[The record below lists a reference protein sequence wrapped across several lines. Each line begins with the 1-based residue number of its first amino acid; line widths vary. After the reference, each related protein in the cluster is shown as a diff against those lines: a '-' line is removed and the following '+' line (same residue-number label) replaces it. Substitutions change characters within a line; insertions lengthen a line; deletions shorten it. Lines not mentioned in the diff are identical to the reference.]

1 MTPFRECLNAHVIIV
16 TRRCAARAGERRVSR
31 KDEHTEGAETN
42 MSSEANGRHTK
53 AIHGGMDPAGHRGA
67 VSVPIYQTSTF
78 AFPSAEE
85 GAARFAGTSNG
96 PIYTRLGAN
105 PTIVALEEC
114 VAGLEGGCGAVAT
127 ATGMAAVST
136 VFLALLRAGDHV
148 VGTHPMYGPSRG
160 LLLQYFARLGVTSTF
175 VACSDAEGIAAAIRP
190 ETRLIYVESPAN
202 PTLELVDIAAAAEVA
217 HHAGIPLVVDNTFAG
232 PHLQRP
238 FDLGADVVLHSMT
251 KSLNGHSD
259 VVAGIVVARDP
270 RMLAACRDAAKSFGL
285 TIDPHPAWLVLRG
298 IRTLGM
304 RVERAQANA
313 IEIARWLEQRPEV
326 AWVRFP
332 GLPSHPQ
339 YELACKQMSGPGSVM
354 AFELRGGVEA
364 GQTLMNNVRMIT
376 LAVSLGGVESLIEHP
391 ASMTHK
397 GVAAEEQLAQG
408 ITPGLVRLSVGCE
421 DLPDLI
427 ADLEVALAAVRETEL
442 IAE

>member
-1 MTPFRECLNAHVIIV
+1 
-16 TRRCAARAGERRVSR
+16 
-31 KDEHTEGAETN
+31 
-42 MSSEANGRHTK
+42 MSSDANGRHTK
-53 AIHGGMDPAGHRGA
+53 AIHGGLDPAAHRGA
-67 VSVPIYQTSTF
+67 VSVPIYQSSTF

-85 GAARFAGTSNG
+85 GAARFAGTSSG
-96 PIYTRLGAN
+96 PIYTRLGGN
-105 PTIVALEEC
+105 PTVVALEEC

-136 VFLALLRAGDHV
+136 VMLALLRQGDHV

-160 LLLQYFARLGVTSTF
+160 LLLNQFARFGVSATF
-175 VACSDAEGIAAAIRP
+175 VACSDAEGIARAVRP
-190 ETRLIYVESPAN
+190 ETRLLFIESPAN
-202 PTLELVDIAAAAEVA
+202 PTLELVDIAAAAETA
-217 HHAGIPLVVDNTFAG
+217 RRAGIPLVIDNTFAG

-238 FDLGADVVLHSMT
+238 IELGADVVMHSMT

-259 VVAGIVVARDP
+259 VVAGIVVVRDR
-270 RMLAACRDAAKSFGL
+270 RMLAACRESAKSFGL
-285 TIDPHPAWLVLRG
+285 TIDPHQAWLVLRG

-313 IEIARWLEQRPEV
+313 IEIAQWLESHPEV

-339 YELACKQMSGPGSVM
+339 YELARRQMSGPGSVL

-364 GQTLMNNVRMIT
+364 GQTLMNHVRTIT

-397 GVAAEEQLAQG
+397 GVSPDEQLAQG

-421 DLPDLI
+421 DVSDLL
-427 ADLEVALAAVRETEL
+427 ADLEQAMAAVVEARAAAYEER
-442 IAE
+442 